1 MPSAPALAWDGF
13 DVIAI
18 SHVSTSCRH
27 LSATFP
33 LYRAALT
40 AQDSLALDQKDP
52 TMAYGNITSEELEEL
67 IQRIAEAAKSY
78 IRGDMRTYFRLIRHG
93 DDYTLMSP
101 FGGEVTRGFDTSP
114 ERLEALSRYFRNG
127 EAELELVQT
136 YTSGD
141 LVVLVVIERQHGEV
155 GGLPDQDWS
164 LRVTL
169 VFRRDGSEWRQVH
182 RHADPLVHGISLHQL
197 AALARG

>member
-1 MPSAPALAWDGF
+1 M
-13 DVIAI
+13 V
-18 SHVSTSCRH
+18 HENVT
-27 LSATFP
+27 
-33 LYRAALT
+33 
-40 AQDSLALDQKDP
+40 
-52 TMAYGNITSEELEEL
+52 NEELATL
-67 IQRIAEAAKSY
+67 IQRTAEAAKAY
-78 IRGDMRTYFRLIRHG
+78 IRGDMRTYFTLIKHAE
-93 DDYTLMSP
+93 DYTLMSP
-101 FGGEVTRGFDTSP
+101 FGGEPTRGFDDPSP
-114 ERLEALSRYFRNG
+114 ERLEALERYFQNG
-127 EAELELVQT
+127 EAELDVVQT

-182 RHADPLVHGISLHQL
+182 RHADPLVHGISLEQL